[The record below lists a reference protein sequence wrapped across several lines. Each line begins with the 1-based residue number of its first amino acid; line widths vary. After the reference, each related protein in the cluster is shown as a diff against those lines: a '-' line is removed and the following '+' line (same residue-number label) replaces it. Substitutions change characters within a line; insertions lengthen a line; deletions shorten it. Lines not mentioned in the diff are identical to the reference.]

1 MASAGLQLVLVKDIV
16 VGKLFSFVMAVFLL
30 ACASGIGYCLYTG
43 DYSGRTDFVGLIIIS
58 VFMTVI
64 GIYLLFLTFFEDWML
79 RKMYGEFSN
88 RNHRGR

>member
-1 MASAGLQLVLVKDIV
+1 MVRAGLQLALVKDIV

-30 ACASGIGYCLYTG
+30 ACASGISYSLYIG

-58 VFMTVI
+58 VIMTII
-64 GIYLLFLTFFEDWML
+64 GCWLLLLTFFEDWML

-88 RNHRGR
+88 RNPWGR